1 MQSLDKLRPSQHDI
15 KMKETPMLK
24 DRSTPTKRKE
34 SEEETEEKTKISGP
48 KRSNRGTSKPQLTPN
63 KHNRH

>member
-24 DRSTPTKRKE
+24 DRSTQE